1 MVQSSHA
8 LSGLTLLAFALHI
21 GGGAVALVT
30 GTIAAFATKGG
41 RLHRRA
47 SNIFFAAMIVMAV
60 FAIWLAI
67 VMPGQL
73 VNTVI
78 GTFTLYL
85 VATAWLTVQRKEG
98 TSGVAEKVLLAVIAL
113 LFAPFGLLAFQLAFG
128 LQPYVKSAVPFEGPV
143 LIAVYVFTS
152 VTALAAIADVRVV
165 LAGGISGMPRI
176 ARHLWRMLAGL
187 TLAAGSAFTNGI
199 ARLVPHAW
207 HVPFGL
213 YFVPQ
218 LLVFALLIFWLI
230 RVRFTGWYASGRA
243 VLAR

>member
-1 MVQSSHA
+1 MIPHDPA
-8 LSGLTLLAFALHI
+8 LSTPTLFAFALHI
-21 GGGAVALVT
+21 GGGTVALVS

-41 RLHRRA
+41 PRHRRA
-47 SNIFFAAMIVMAV
+47 GNVFFAAMIVMAV

-67 VMPGQL
+67 MMPDQL

-98 TSGVAEKVLLAVIAL
+98 TSGLAEKLLLAVIVL
-113 LFAPFGLLAFQLAFG
+113 LFAPFGLLAFQLALG
-128 LQPYVKSAVPFEGPV
+128 LQPYLKSAVPFEGPV
-143 LIAVYVFTS
+143 LVAVYVFTGL
-152 VTALAAIADVRVV
+152 TALAAIADARLI

-187 TLAAGSAFTNGI
+187 VLASGSAFTNGI

-207 HVPFGL
+207 HVPLGV
-213 YFVPQ
+213 YFIPQ
-218 LLVFALLIFWLI
+218 LLVFVLLVFWLI
-230 RVRFTGWYASGRA
+230 RVRFTGWYGRNA
-243 VLAR
+243 APAG

>member
-1 MVQSSHA
+1 MHHLPA
-8 LSGLTLLAFALHI
+8 LTLLAFVFHIAGGTIALI
-21 GGGAVALVT
+21 S

-47 SNIFFAAMIVMAV
+47 GNVFFAAMIVMAV
-60 FAIWLAI
+60 FAVWLAI
-67 VMPGQL
+67 VMPDQL

-98 TSGVAEKVLLAVIAL
+98 TSGLGEKILLAVIVL

-128 LQPYVKSAVPFEGPV
+128 LQPYLKSAVPFTGPV
-143 LIAVYVFTS
+143 LVAVYVFTA
-152 VTALAAIADVRVV
+152 VTALSAIADGRVV

-187 TLAAGSAFTNGI
+187 MLAAGSAFTNGI
-199 ARLVPHAW
+199 SRLVPQAW
-207 HVPFGL
+207 HVPLGV
-213 YFVPQ
+213 YFIPQ
-218 LLVFALLIFWLI
+218 LLVFVLLIFWLI
-230 RVRFTGWYASGRA
+230 RVRFTGWYGQRA
-243 VLAR
+243 ATGVV

>member
-1 MVQSSHA
+1 MVQTTA
-8 LSGLTLLAFALHI
+8 LSMPTLLAFALHI
-21 GGGAVALVT
+21 GGGAVALVS
-30 GTIAAFATKGG
+30 GTIAATATKGG

-47 SNIFFAAMIVMAV
+47 GNVFFAAMIVMAI

-67 VMPGQL
+67 VMPDQL

-98 TSGVAEKVLLAVIAL
+98 TSGAAEKAMLAVIVI

-128 LQPYVKSAVPFEGPV
+128 FEPFLKSAVPFEGPV
-143 LIAVYVFTS
+143 LVAVYVFAA
-152 VTALAAIADVRVV
+152 VTALAAIADARVV
-165 LAGGISGMPRI
+165 LAGGITGVSRI

-187 TLAAGSAFTNGI
+187 MLAAGSAFTNGI

-218 LLVFALLIFWLI
+218 LLVFVLLVFWLI
-230 RVRFTGWYASGRA
+230 RVRVTGWYQRNAA
-243 VLAR
+243 LAGQA